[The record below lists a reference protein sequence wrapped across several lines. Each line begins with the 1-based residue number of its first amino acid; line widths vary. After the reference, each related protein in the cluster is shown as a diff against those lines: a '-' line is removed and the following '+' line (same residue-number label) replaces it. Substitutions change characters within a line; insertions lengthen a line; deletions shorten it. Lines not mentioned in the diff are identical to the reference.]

1 VEIIRRQS
9 GNRRRAGASSPPPKP
24 EPQAGELERL
34 HRERGPDSGAEVER
48 TLKTI
53 SWKRLLLRKMKILAQ
68 KMLLRQVADCGTRT
82 LACETPDYILDVTAP
97 ARAPGRSAKTAS
109 AVRSAGCRG
118 SYCSPRSRIFSS

>member
-34 HRERGPDSGAEVER
+34 HKERGPDSGAEVER
-48 TLKTI
+48 TLKAF
-53 SWKRLLLRKMKILAQ
+53 SWKVLLLRKMKILAQ

-82 LACETPDYILDVTAP
+82 LACETPDYILDVLAP
-97 ARAPGRSAKTAS
+97 ARAARTSANTATQ
-109 AVRSAGCRG
+109 VRT
-118 SYCSPRSRIFSS
+118 